1 MNREILFRAK
11 RIDNGEWVEGSI
23 YIEKHPFKGQI
34 IQTMIVEYRP
44 DLCLVSGAPDNN
56 HWWREVNP
64 SSVGQFTGLTDKNGK
79 RIFEGDKIYI
89 EEYNEKRTGII
100 VADLERTGFK
110 IEWLTKT
117 EFNEYIHVRIDNI
130 EVIGT
135 IHDEP
140 TFI

>member
-1 MNREILFRAK
+1 MNNREILFRGK
-11 RIDNGEWVEGSI
+11 RIDNGEWVYGSFCQH
-23 YIEKHPFKGQI
+23 ENR
-34 IQTMIVEYRP
+34 T
-44 DLCLVSGAPDNN
+44 LCAIGDSLKPEDTDYLILKSGFSDWNMPKPLEAYP
-56 HWWREVNP
+56 VIT
-64 SSVGQFTGLTDKNGK
+64 STVGQFTGLLDRNGK

-135 IHDEP
+135 IHD
-140 TFI
+140 